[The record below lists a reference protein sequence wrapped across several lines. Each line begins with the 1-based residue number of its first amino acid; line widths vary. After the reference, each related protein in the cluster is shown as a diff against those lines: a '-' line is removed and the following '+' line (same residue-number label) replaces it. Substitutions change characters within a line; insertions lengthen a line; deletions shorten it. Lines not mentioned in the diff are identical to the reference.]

1 MIKKW
6 TMILFKRRVLLAL
19 LILIQFAIIG
29 LIVNQ
34 SIATSLVWE
43 TIFTLLSIGVALH
56 VVWKKGKEAYKI
68 TWILQVLIFPI
79 YGTLFY
85 IIFNRQ
91 TQTKKLQRKLETIY
105 ALHRSYLLDDFT
117 VLEEAKNAHPEQGRL
132 MHYLTHTAGFPVY
145 DQTDVTYYAIGE
157 TYFEAM
163 LDEMR
168 RAKRY
173 IFFEFFIVADGTM
186 WDQVLE
192 VMERKAKEGV
202 EVRVMY
208 DDIGSFT
215 KLDPNTKQRLIDK
228 GIDCRIYNPFHPVLT
243 SSQNNR
249 DHRKVLSI
257 DGVTAFTGGVNISD
271 EYINE
276 INRFGHWKDNG
287 IKMSGK
293 GAWGL
298 TLIFLQLWQT
308 MDDHL
313 SDEAIRRLLPPV
325 IENYLENSAA
335 GYVQPFSD
343 SPTDTENIGENVL
356 IKLIYA
362 AKESIDIYTPYLIL
376 DENLETALILAAE
389 SGVKIR
395 IVTPKQWDK
404 YLVHVTT
411 RSYYNELVDAGVQI
425 YEYTKGFMHAKTVLA
440 DGEVAV
446 VGTINFDYR
455 SLYLHFE
462 NGVLLYGN
470 RVLKEIET
478 DINETIKMSEEMT
491 EEDLSYSLPV
501 RLVKSLLRLFAPLM

>member
-6 TMILFKRRVLLAL
+6 TMILFKRRVLLAF

-91 TQTKKLQRKLETIY
+91 TQTKKLQRKLGTIY

-249 DHRKVLSI
+249 DHRK
-257 DGVTAFTGGVNISD
+257 
-271 EYINE
+271 Y
-276 INRFGHWKDNG
+276 
-287 IKMSGK
+287 
-293 GAWGL
+293 
-298 TLIFLQLWQT
+298 
-308 MDDHL
+308 
-313 SDEAIRRLLPPV
+313 
-325 IENYLENSAA
+325 
-335 GYVQPFSD
+335 
-343 SPTDTENIGENVL
+343 
-356 IKLIYA
+356 
-362 AKESIDIYTPYLIL
+362 
-376 DENLETALILAAE
+376 
-389 SGVKIR
+389 
-395 IVTPKQWDK
+395 
-404 YLVHVTT
+404 
-411 RSYYNELVDAGVQI
+411 
-425 YEYTKGFMHAKTVLA
+425 
-440 DGEVAV
+440 
-446 VGTINFDYR
+446 
-455 SLYLHFE
+455 
-462 NGVLLYGN
+462 
-470 RVLKEIET
+470 
-478 DINETIKMSEEMT
+478 
-491 EEDLSYSLPV
+491 
-501 RLVKSLLRLFAPLM
+501 PLME